1 MKRMLSLILALCMI
15 TALLVGCG
23 TKDTPANNDTDTK
36 AVTISVGTYSAANS
50 VDGVAMEYWWT
61 AARSLPC

>member
-23 TKDTPANNDTDTK
+23 TKRHPRK
-36 AVTISVGTYSAANS
+36 Q
-50 VDGVAMEYWWT
+50 
-61 AARSLPC
+61 